1 MKILLTNSLHVF
13 SRSPRWL
20 ASLVP
25 MALALV
31 LVLPALVVA
40 FVVTLIVTFLQAL
53 TQVQDQTLTAVPRL
67 LVGLISL
74 LLLLPWMLDR
84 LTTYTIELYDGIAA
98 SL

>member
-1 MKILLTNSLHVF
+1 MDALAATDLLHDAISL
-13 SRSPRWL
+13 
-20 ASLVP
+20 
-25 MALALV
+25 ALALV
-31 LVLPALVVA
+31 LPGLAVA

-53 TQVQDQTLTAVPRL
+53 TQVQDQALTAVPRL
-67 LVGLISL
+67 LIGLFSL

>member
-1 MKILLTNSLHVF
+1 MDALAATDLLHD
-13 SRSPRWL
+13 
-20 ASLVP
+20 A

-31 LVLPALVVA
+31 LVLPALAVA

-67 LVGLISL
+67 LIGLFSL

-84 LTTYTIELYDGIAA
+84 LTTYTIELYDGVAA

>member
-1 MKILLTNSLHVF
+1 MDALAATDLLHD
-13 SRSPRWL
+13 
-20 ASLVP
+20 AI
-25 MALALV
+25 ALALV
-31 LVLPALVVA
+31 LVLPALAVA

-53 TQVQDQTLTAVPRL
+53 TQVQDQALTAVPRL
-67 LVGLISL
+67 LIGLFSL

>member
-1 MKILLTNSLHVF
+1 MDALAATDLLHD
-13 SRSPRWL
+13 
-20 ASLVP
+20 A

-67 LVGLISL
+67 LIGLFSL

-84 LTTYTIELYDGIAA
+84 LTTYTIELYDGVAA